1 MIEGWSNDY
10 CSQFGERKATRFRNP
25 NDCPPIKH
33 CRWNQDTDPSLCIG
47 VDDRELDPPTK
58 DWRQYL
64 EDRQYSE
71 TLEPTFSESRRRFER
86 TLEEAQQQ
94 LRQNKERQERE
105 RETEELERL
114 EANMNT
120 PPVSPPESP
129 RLDELRGILR
139 KPETEQ
145 RQPERLYPE
154 VSGNIP
160 TLDVLRRTRVQR
172 RTQPVPQ
179 AEVVDPRNYPVAQ
192 PVPQAEV
199 VDPRNYPVAQPVSQ
213 AEVVDPRNY
222 PVAQPVP
229 QAEVVPPYQRDS
241 KQQNI
246 FLKMKY
252 YFITPDQY
260 DFDPNSNVP
269 RGSGMVRSV
278 GRNRPV
284 SNTPKK
290 KTGVSGRIQKKP
302 TPKKLDKPARPEKIV
317 KEKIKSPPLDFNKT
331 LNQLLPIILIFA
343 IAIYLFFNLRKWNK
357 PKI

>member
-199 VDPRNYPVAQPVSQ
+199 V
-213 AEVVDPRNY
+213 
-222 PVAQPVP
+222 
-229 QAEVVPPYQRDS
+229 PPYQRDS

-317 KEKIKSPPLDFNKT
+317 KEKIKSPPLD
-331 LNQLLPIILIFA
+331 
-343 IAIYLFFNLRKWNK
+343 
-357 PKI
+357 

>member
-199 VDPRNYPVAQPVSQ
+199 V
-213 AEVVDPRNY
+213 
-222 PVAQPVP
+222 
-229 QAEVVPPYQRDS
+229 PPYQRDS

>member
-10 CSQFGERKATRFRNP
+10 CSQFGERQATRFRNP

-86 TLEEAQQQ
+86 TLGKAEQQ

-179 AEVVDPRNYPVAQ
+179 AEVVDPRNY
-192 PVPQAEV
+192 
-199 VDPRNYPVAQPVSQ
+199 
-213 AEVVDPRNY
+213 
-222 PVAQPVP
+222 
-229 QAEVVPPYQRDS
+229 
-241 KQQNI
+241 
-246 FLKMKY
+246 
-252 YFITPDQY
+252 
-260 DFDPNSNVP
+260 
-269 RGSGMVRSV
+269 
-278 GRNRPV
+278 
-284 SNTPKK
+284 
-290 KTGVSGRIQKKP
+290 
-302 TPKKLDKPARPEKIV
+302 
-317 KEKIKSPPLDFNKT
+317 
-331 LNQLLPIILIFA
+331 
-343 IAIYLFFNLRKWNK
+343 
-357 PKI
+357 

>member
-1 MIEGWSNDY
+1 
-10 CSQFGERKATRFRNP
+10 
-25 NDCPPIKH
+25 
-33 CRWNQDTDPSLCIG
+33 
-47 VDDRELDPPTK
+47 
-58 DWRQYL
+58 
-64 EDRQYSE
+64 
-71 TLEPTFSESRRRFER
+71 
-86 TLEEAQQQ
+86 
-94 LRQNKERQERE
+94 
-105 RETEELERL
+105 
-114 EANMNT
+114 
-120 PPVSPPESP
+120 
-129 RLDELRGILR
+129 
-139 KPETEQ
+139 
-145 RQPERLYPE
+145 
-154 VSGNIP
+154 
-160 TLDVLRRTRVQR
+160 
-172 RTQPVPQ
+172 
-179 AEVVDPRNYPVAQ
+179 
-192 PVPQAEV
+192 
-199 VDPRNYPVAQPVSQ
+199 
-213 AEVVDPRNY
+213 RNY

-343 IAIYLFFNLRKWNK
+343 IAIYLFFTLRKWNK